1 MSGMVSEAV
10 SVRQSQNRLPT
21 VRLILRGRYW
31 QNKASPSART
41 GDPDFE
47 RPRLR
52 SSALILRLFSVGC
65 GLRGALFGRL
75 VSLPQLHAGLI
86 QAANTPPGRLAQ
98 SSAAAC
104 CPTRLT
110 DDIARPHGANRALI
124 SGSPANVCISGV
136 RSTTKARSSTC
147 CFSAGE
153 TAARPSS
160 SCASCC
166 GRGGNGSNLR
176 KMAAAASRAS
186 KCWRE
191 RVTLTMLSLYGLRAP
206 DRGQSTDLCKR
217 GPAVERLNHEPVS
230 QPP

>member
-86 QAANTPPGRLAQ
+86 QAANTPPG
-98 SSAAAC
+98 
-104 CPTRLT
+104 PTRACRRGQVS
-110 DDIARPHGANRALI
+110 DVDARRPAPTGDLSGPPGRQARQGGSATRASLI
-124 SGSPANVCISGV
+124 SWHLPVKG
-136 RSTTKARSSTC
+136 
-147 CFSAGE
+147 FGE
-153 TAARPSS
+153 CDR
-160 SCASCC
+160 
-166 GRGGNGSNLR
+166 LDLQ
-176 KMAAAASRAS
+176 
-186 KCWRE
+186 RE
-191 RVTLTMLSLYGLRAP
+191 LDP
-206 DRGQSTDLCKR
+206 K
-217 GPAVERLNHEPVS
+217 
-230 QPP
+230 

>member
-110 DDIARPHGANRALI
+110 DDIARPHGANRAMILNWNFYWRHANKKI
-124 SGSPANVCISGV
+124 PITAPAPVFAHRMVMYRTILSKRGAPNV
-136 RSTTKARSSTC
+136 
-147 CFSAGE
+147 
-153 TAARPSS
+153 
-160 SCASCC
+160 
-166 GRGGNGSNLR
+166 GRGSTSGT
-176 KMAAAASRAS
+176 
-186 KCWRE
+186 WT
-191 RVTLTMLSLYGLRAP
+191 VTVISSFGLVIFDCGGVAP
-206 DRGQSTDLCKR
+206 SCRFR
-217 GPAVERLNHEPVS
+217 GPS
-230 QPP
+230 FC